1 MFIILVM
8 NKNIQ
13 HVNTAFCH
21 PNGRKISDWG
31 QSSNICQE
39 WGQEKNYPGHLP
51 HKLTT
56 INIICNIY
64 YSTLDT
70 VFLLEQFADIFCQ
83 SLLKS

>member
-1 MFIILVM
+1 MR
-8 NKNIQ
+8 
-13 HVNTAFCH
+13 
-21 PNGRKISDWG
+21 P
-31 QSSNICQE
+31 
-39 WGQEKNYPGHLP
+39 QEKNYPGHLP

-83 SLLKS
+83 SLLSKV